1 MPKLQWIGA
10 LSAVVLGAGLVLQPN
25 LISSLPA
32 VLHYGIG
39 AALVGTGAATWYF
52 AGSYI
57 GASICNLT
65 GYFCVANT
73 EASATPPKAE
83 VPKV

>member
-39 AALVGTGAATWYF
+39 AALVGIGGYALY
-52 AGSYI
+52 SY
-57 GASICNLT
+57 A
-65 GYFCVANT
+65 
-73 EASATPPKAE
+73 K
-83 VPKV
+83 